1 MDRAKKS
8 PPHHSLQDSENEFN
22 FVFWARRGRRM
33 MKKKVKEPTNEVA
46 L

>member
-1 MDRAKKS
+1 MEQRANEAMPGS
-8 PPHHSLQDSENEFN
+8 NEFN